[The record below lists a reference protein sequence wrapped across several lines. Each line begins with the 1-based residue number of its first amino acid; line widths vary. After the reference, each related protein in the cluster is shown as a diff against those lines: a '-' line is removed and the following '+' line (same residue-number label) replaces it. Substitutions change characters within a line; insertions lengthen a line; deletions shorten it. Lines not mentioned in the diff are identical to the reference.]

1 MRSLSSVI
9 CLLAAAVISTLTL
22 SGGVKQPT
30 ERDIAQWKTYVT
42 VFYLDWKRDFDKAVQ
57 KPL

>member
-1 MRSLSSVI
+1 MRSLASVI
-9 CLLAAAVISTLTL
+9 CLLAAAVTLTLTL

-42 VFYLDWKRDFDKAVQ
+42 VFYLDWKRDFETF
-57 KPL
+57 